1 MAVPPAHGD
10 RVPAS
15 GPLVVPMTILG
26 EELSVAAARS
36 SDESSRRRLDDGIRL
51 TVAAVAGRLGV
62 AASTLRTWERRYG
75 LGPSARTAGRHRR
88 YDAADVA
95 RLQVMRR
102 LTRQGAAPADAAL
115 LARGQEAEHE
125 PIAAPDTGTGGSPGR
140 PG

>member
-62 AASTLRTWERRYG
+62 AAPPLRTWERPYG
-75 LGPSARTAGRHRR
+75 LGPSSRPAGRHRR
-88 YDAADVA
+88 SHAAAVA
-95 RLQVMRR
+95 RLDTMGRQTREAGATPAGRALARR
-102 LTRQGAAPADAAL
+102 LG
-115 LARGQEAEHE
+115 
-125 PIAAPDTGTGGSPGR
+125 PG
-140 PG
+140 